1 MKKVTRRAVCAGLA
15 IAPVAIAI
23 GAHADAAAGTVLK
36 TTTAPVAP
44 KDIITRV
51 LETVAAEHSL
61 SPVVVLSSVRTRDA
75 VAARQKGLYLAY
87 RLSGKS
93 LPEIGRRFGG
103 RDHTTVLHA
112 VRKLEAMAEA
122 DSSLRAHLLRLARRV
137 APDADALFAK
147 NETRTARYA
156 RPGRAWA

>member
-1 MKKVTRRAVCAGLA
+1 MKKVTRRTVCAGLA

-23 GAHADAAAGTVLK
+23 GARAAAAAATALE
-36 TTTAPVAP
+36 TTAATVSS
-44 KDIITRV
+44 KDVITRV
-51 LETVAAEHSL
+51 IETVAAEHSL
-61 SPVVVLSSVRTRDA
+61 SPVVVLSPERSREA

-122 DSSLRAHLLRLARRV
+122 DPSFRTHLLRLAYSVDR
-137 APDADALFAK
+137 DADALFAK
-147 NETRTARYA
+147 SETRMARYA

>member
-1 MKKVTRRAVCAGLA
+1 MTKVTRRAVCAGLA

-23 GAHADAAAGTVLK
+23 GPQASVATGFE
-36 TTTAPVAP
+36 TTAATIPP
-44 KDIITRV
+44 KDIFTRII
-51 LETVAAEHSL
+51 ETVAAEHSL

-122 DSSLRAHLLRLARRV
+122 DPSFRAHLLHLARKVDR
-137 APDADALFAK
+137 DADALFAK
-147 NETRTARYA
+147 SEACMTRQRIASRSAT
-156 RPGRAWA
+156 

>member
-15 IAPVAIAI
+15 LAPVAIAI
-23 GAHADAAAGTVLK
+23 GPQALAATGFE
-36 TTTAPVAP
+36 TTAATFPP
-44 KDIITRV
+44 KDVFTRII
-51 LETVAAEHSL
+51 ETVAAEHSL
-61 SPVVVLSSVRTRDA
+61 SPVVVLSPERSREA

-112 VRKLEAMAEA
+112 VRKLEAMADA
-122 DSSLRAHLLRLARRV
+122 DPAFRAYLLRLARRV
-137 APDADALFAK
+137 DRDADALFARS
-147 NETRTARYA
+147 ETRMARYA
-156 RPGRAWA
+156 RPGSAWA

>member
-23 GAHADAAAGTVLK
+23 GPQVSAGTGFE
-36 TTTAPVAP
+36 TTAATFPP
-44 KDIITRV
+44 KDVITRII
-51 LETVAAEHSL
+51 ETVAAEHSL
-61 SPVVVLSSVRTRDA
+61 SPVVVLSSVRTREA
-75 VAARQKGLYLAY
+75 VTARQKGLYLAY

-122 DSSLRAHLLRLARRV
+122 DPSFRAELLRLARRV
-137 APDADALFAK
+137 DRDADALFGR
-147 NETRTARYA
+147 NEARMARYA
-156 RPGRAWA
+156 RPGSAWA

>member
-15 IAPVAIAI
+15 VAPIAIAV
-23 GAHADAAAGTVLK
+23 GPQVSAGTSLE
-36 TTTAPVAP
+36 TTIAPVAP
-44 KDIITRV
+44 KDAITRV
-51 LETVAAEHSL
+51 IETVSAEHSL
-61 SPVVVLSSVRTRDA
+61 SPVVVLSSARTREA

-122 DSSLRAHLLRLARRV
+122 DPSFRAYLIHLARRV
-137 APDADALFAK
+137 DPDANALFAK
-147 NETRTARYA
+147 SETRVARYA
-156 RPGRAWA
+156 RPGSACA

>member
-15 IAPVAIAI
+15 VAPVAIAI
-23 GAHADAAAGTVLK
+23 GPQASAGTALE
-36 TTTAPVAP
+36 TTVAPVSP
-44 KDIITRV
+44 KDVFTRV
-51 LETVAAEHSL
+51 IETVAAEHSL

-122 DSSLRAHLLRLARRV
+122 DSSFRAHLLRLARRV

-147 NETRTARYA
+147 NETRVARYA
-156 RPGRAWA
+156 RPGSAWA

>member
-15 IAPVAIAI
+15 VAPVAIAV
-23 GAHADAAAGTVLK
+23 GPQVSAGTGLE
-36 TTTAPVAP
+36 TTAATFPP
-44 KDIITRV
+44 KDVITRV
-51 LETVAAEHSL
+51 IETVAAEHSL
-61 SPVVVLSSVRTRDA
+61 SPVVVLSSVRTREA

-122 DSSLRAHLLRLARRV
+122 DPSFRAHLLRLARR
-137 APDADALFAK
+137 ADADADALFGR
-147 NETRTARYA
+147 NEARMARYA
-156 RPGRAWA
+156 RPGSAWA

>member
-1 MKKVTRRAVCAGLA
+1 MKKVTRRTVCAGLA
-15 IAPVAIAI
+15 VAPVAVAIGAQAVASTGTALETTIAPVAS
-23 GAHADAAAGTVLK
+23 
-36 TTTAPVAP
+36 

-51 LETVAAEHSL
+51 IETVAAEHSL
-61 SPVVVLSSVRTRDA
+61 SPVVVLSSVRTREA

-112 VRKLEAMAEA
+112 VRKLEAMAEV
-122 DSSLRAHLLRLARRV
+122 DPFSRAELLRLAHRV
-137 APDADALFAK
+137 DRDADALFA
-147 NETRTARYA
+147 ESGAREA
-156 RPGRAWA
+156 P

>member
-15 IAPVAIAI
+15 VAPVAVAI
-23 GAHADAAAGTVLK
+23 GARAAASAGTGLE
-36 TTTAPVAP
+36 TTAATVAP
-44 KDIITRV
+44 KDVITRV

-93 LPEIGRRFGG
+93 LPEIGRRFGR

-122 DSSLRAHLLRLARRV
+122 DPSFRAHLLRLARRV
-137 APDADALFAK
+137 DRDADALFARS
-147 NETRTARYA
+147 ETRMARYA

>member
-15 IAPVAIAI
+15 VAPVAIAV
-23 GAHADAAAGTVLK
+23 GPRVSAGTSLE
-36 TTTAPVAP
+36 TTAAPVSA

-51 LETVAAEHSL
+51 IETVAAEHSL
-61 SPVVVLSSVRTRDA
+61 SPVVVLSSVRTREA

-112 VRKLEAMAEA
+112 VRKLAAMAET
-122 DSSLRAHLLRLARRV
+122 DPSFRAEVLRLARRV
-137 APDADALFAK
+137 DPDASALFAK
-147 NETRTARYA
+147 SETRVARYA
-156 RPGRAWA
+156 RPGSACA